1 MTLLSAAVRLDVI
14 RDASRAPSVHN
25 IQPAR
30 WRFLDDDSV
39 VLFRALDRVLPVA
52 DPSGHDVAVSLGAAF
67 EGLAL
72 ALSARGIA
80 LSAPEFDADEHADGC
95 VPVARAA
102 MLVTDAPV
110 DVLSRWLT
118 RRRSFR
124 GRFLPVSADDLTRIA
139 LLLADDARLIASA
152 ELTALAARHDVA
164 TWSFESQPAY
174 HAELWNWL
182 RLSRDDSRYER
193 DGLNAECLALSG
205 LEAWFANQLL
215 RPSRFALLS
224 KLGIA
229 RHLVSEAP
237 QVRSAAVAL
246 VFCPLR
252 ALSSFDVGRRM
263 HRLWLEVT
271 AAGLHLAPMSAL
283 ADDPASRSALE
294 AQCGVGADRRV
305 ANVLRVGR
313 APEGAVAESGR
324 LPVEELLV

>member
-1 MTLLSAAVRLDVI
+1 MTLLSAAERLEVV

-52 DPSGHDVAVSLGAAF
+52 DPSGHDVDVSLGAAF

-72 ALSARGIA
+72 ALSARRIA
-80 LSAPEFDADEHADGC
+80 LSSPEFEAGEKADEC
-95 VPVARAA
+95 EFVARASILA
-102 MLVTDAPV
+102 TDAPP
-110 DVLSRWLT
+110 DILAPWLT
-118 RRRSFR
+118 RRRSYR
-124 GRFLPVSADDLTRIA
+124 GKFLSAGPDDRQRIA
-139 LLLADDARLIASA
+139 GLVAEDVRLITPVA
-152 ELTALAARHDVA
+152 LPALAERHDAA

-174 HAELWNWL
+174 HAELWKWL
-182 RLSRDDSRYER
+182 RLSRDDPGYER
-193 DGLNAECLALSG
+193 DGLNAECLALSRK
-205 LEAWFANQLL
+205 EAWLAHLL
-215 RPSRFALLS
+215 LAPPLFALLS

-252 ALSSFDVGRRM
+252 AVGVFDVGRRM
-263 HRLWLEVT
+263 HRLWLEVA
-271 AAGLHLAPMSAL
+271 AAGLHLTPMSAL
-283 ADDPASRSALE
+283 ADDSDSRSALE
-294 AQCGVGADRRV
+294 AQCDVPIDRRV
-305 ANVLRVGR
+305 ANVFRVGR
-313 APEGAVAESGR
+313 PPQGAVSESAR